1 MNTGALRR
9 DASPHVRLLG
19 PQRDSTGARA
29 AVAELLPDGPIA
41 TINAGWRE
49 REDETTELD
58 DVLGGR
64 MRNLELY
71 RRWREMRAAD
81 ADFDAA
87 EVRLRR
93 VLGELQT
100 VYQIRL
106 RHALDTI
113 SALRRRDE
121 VARVQQ
127 AALDDANRVVQELDA
142 WHLRVVAAARQ
153 EFYDATGLGER
164 PEVVRHRHEV
174 ATMINDCAGFVITGG
189 QVAVLLHCLHVFNLR
204 PLLRGPV
211 ITWSAGAMAL
221 SERVV
226 LFHDHAAQGAAPA
239 QVYAEGLGVHT
250 GLVCLP
256 HADRRLSVDPAR
268 LSQLARRFAPARCVL
283 LDPGVSIDVGSELP
297 TDVRVLDPGGAT
309 EVGHG

>member
-1 MNTGALRR
+1 MNPR
-9 DASPHVRLLG
+9 VRLLG
-19 PQRDSTGARA
+19 PQRDPGGARM
-29 AVAELLPDGPIA
+29 AVADLIPTGPIA

-49 REDETTELD
+49 REDEITELD

-81 ADFDAA
+81 PAFDAA
-87 EVRLRR
+87 EGRLRQ
-93 VLGELQT
+93 VLGEAQA
-100 VYQIRL
+100 VYQLRL

-113 SALRRRDE
+113 TALGRRDE

-142 WHLRVVAAARQ
+142 WHLRVVAVARQ
-153 EFYDATGLGER
+153 EFYDRTDLGAR

-174 ATMINDCAGFVITGG
+174 ATMINNCAGFVITGG
-189 QVAVLLHCLHVFNLR
+189 HVGVLLHCLHVFNLR
-204 PLLRGPV
+204 PLLHGPV

-226 LFHDHAAQGAAPA
+226 LFADRSAQGATPA
-239 QVYAEGLGVHT
+239 QVYAQGLGVHT
-250 GLVCLP
+250 GLVCFP
-256 HADRRLSVDPAR
+256 HADRRLSDDPAR
-268 LSQLARRFAPARCVL
+268 RSQLARRFAPARCVL
-283 LDPGVSIDVGSELP
+283 LDPGTSIDLGASSDSELP
-297 TDVRVLDPGGAT
+297 PGVRVLDPGAD
-309 EVGHG
+309 HG